1 MKTKPLLPL
10 LAVLLTTALA
20 AGPAARAQQP
30 GSASPPASA
39 DPAAPVQDIRVTLH
53 TDKGD
58 IDATLFAK
66 QAPVTVANFLNL
78 AQHHYYDGLT
88 FHRVIRSF
96 MIQGGDPA
104 GTGGGGPGYTIDDE
118 SNGTM
123 RFDKP
128 GSPGD
133 GQLRQEHRG
142 QPVLHH
148 AQRHARG
155 STTAGKTA
163 TTRSSGRSPRARRR
177 STRSPRATTSA
188 RLTSSTPR
196 SRSFTE
202 AGQKPRQVERSA
214 WPRTRR
220 RSKPIPCH
228 EQRSI
233 RPPPPGVRRSL
244 PRWPAPPPRNSP
256 AASSPPCAPGADRP
270 GGAFRRLH
278 AQGALRPAGRRA
290 RVPRTPAVGV
300 DALLLRRRAPRPA
313 RPQGQ
318 QLPHG
323 QGGDVRQ
330 AGRGAAR
337 GEHPPGPRRG
347 SRCRQGR
354 RRLRRRTAPG
364 LRRGRRRVST

>member
-96 MIQGGDPA
+96 MIQGGDPD

-128 GSPGD
+128 GIFAMANRGKNTGGSQFFITHNATPWLDDGGQNGHYTIFGQVTKGQDAVNAITQGD
-133 GQLRQEHRG
+133 HIRSVDILDPT
-142 QPVLHH
+142 QPLFT
-148 AQRHARG
+148 AQAKNIDKWNG
-155 STTAGKTA
+155 SIAKGK
-163 TTRSSGRSPRARRR
+163 
-177 STRSPRATTSA
+177 
-188 RLTSSTPR
+188 
-196 SRSFTE
+196 
-202 AGQKPRQVERSA
+202 K
-214 WPRTRR
+214 
-220 RSKPIPCH
+220 
-228 EQRSI
+228 
-233 RPPPPGVRRSL
+233 
-244 PRWPAPPPRNSP
+244 
-256 AASSPPCAPGADRP
+256 
-270 GGAFRRLH
+270 
-278 AQGALRPAGRRA
+278 
-290 RVPRTPAVGV
+290 
-300 DALLLRRRAPRPA
+300 
-313 RPQGQ
+313 
-318 QLPHG
+318 
-323 QGGDVRQ
+323 
-330 AGRGAAR
+330 
-337 GEHPPGPRRG
+337 
-347 SRCRQGR
+347 
-354 RRLRRRTAPG
+354 
-364 LRRGRRRVST
+364 